1 MKRFAAL
8 FPSTL
13 AFAILLPACGAKP
26 IEGVTDARITLPAVK
41 DRPGAAYFT
50 LTGGE
55 TENRL
60 LSVTSPQAIRVELHD
75 SMMKDGMMSMQA
87 IEGGVAVPK
96 GGKVAFEPSGKHAM
110 LYDIAPSVKVGGTIK
125 LNFTYAN
132 GRTIEVDAKVN
143 PPGQAGGSG
152 HAH

>member
-1 MKRFAAL
+1 MKCFSAL
-8 FPSTL
+8 LPL
-13 AFAILLPACGAKP
+13 VLLLPACGSKP
-26 IEGVTDARITLPAVK
+26 VEGVTDARITLPAVK

-60 LSVTSPQAIRVELHD
+60 LSVTSPQVIKVELHETN
-75 SMMKDGMMSMQA
+75 MKDGVMSMQV
-87 IEGGVAVPK
+87 IDGGVAVPK
-96 GGKVAFEPSGKHAM
+96 GGTVAFEPSGKHAM

-125 LNFTYAN
+125 LAFTYAN
-132 GRTIEVDAKVN
+132 GRTVEVDAKVN
-143 PPGQAGGSG
+143 PPGQAGDSG

>member
-1 MKRFAAL
+1 MKQFAAL
-8 FPSTL
+8 LPLTL
-13 AFAILLPACGAKP
+13 LLTACGSKP
-26 IEGVTDARITLPAVK
+26 VEGVTDARITLPAVAG
-41 DRPGAAYFT
+41 RPGAAYFT

-55 TENRL
+55 AENRL
-60 LSVTSPQAIRVELHD
+60 LSVTSPQVIKVELHD
-75 SMMKDGMMSMQA
+75 TIMKDGMMSMKA

-125 LNFTYAN
+125 LNFTYSS
-132 GRTIEVDAKVN
+132 GRSIEVDAKVN
-143 PPGQAGGSG
+143 PPGQGGGG